1 MSGAHRA
8 VRRHRQWKQCR
19 QESSPDLR
27 RVHVLVERQA
37 ALRKRW
43 LAPFHFLDSPSHG
56 HSWLRDAKS
65 SQLLPKLGEATG
77 TRESGG
83 LVECESLLIKLQLL
97 RRLTERQCCMNFV
110 VFCQVAVSQRNNH
123 ILPNVSRMGESRLP
137 EVGVVIRRD
146 FRWRQEHGTKQTS
159 AESREYNQSQRSY
172 RDRLGAC
179 DRKPS
184 ISDFSFSVAFDQR
197 RGSRRTTD

>member
-110 VFCQVAVSQRNNH
+110 VFCQVAVSRRNNH
-123 ILPNVSRMGESRLP
+123 TLPNVSRMGESRLP
-137 EVGVVIRRD
+137 TLA
-146 FRWRQEHGTKQTS
+146 FPLQQHYCWRQEHGTKQTS
-159 AESREYNQSQRSY
+159 VEQGECNQSQRCY
-172 RDRLGAC
+172 R
-179 DRKPS
+179 
-184 ISDFSFSVAFDQR
+184 
-197 RGSRRTTD
+197 